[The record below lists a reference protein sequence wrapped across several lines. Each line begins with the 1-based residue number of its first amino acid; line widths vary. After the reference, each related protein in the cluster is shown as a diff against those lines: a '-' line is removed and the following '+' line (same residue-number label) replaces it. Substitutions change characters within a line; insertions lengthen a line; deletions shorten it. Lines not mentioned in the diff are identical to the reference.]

1 MLKIIGV
8 KNFRVATCK
17 FSRFIQSAKNFLTV
31 DGYIMDECLE
41 HS

>member
-1 MLKIIGV
+1 MLKIIGI
-8 KNFRVATCK
+8 KNFHVATQ
-17 FSRFIQSAKNFLTV
+17 FIQSAKKFLTV